1 LGEFGCTP
9 ESATLVYCDNEA
21 AVRISKDTVCHSR
34 TKHVSLSFWFVREH
48 QEAGNIA
55 VKSISTREQ
64 LADFLTKPL
73 NKPTF
78 DAVVQLTGLTPAPN
92 QGSKKGE

>member
-1 LGEFGCTP
+1 
-9 ESATLVYCDNEA
+9 
-21 AVRISKDTVCHSR
+21 
-34 TKHVSLSFWFVREH
+34 VREH
-48 QEAGNIA
+48 QEADEIA
-55 VKSISTREQ
+55 VKSIPTKEQ

-78 DAVVQLTGLTPAPN
+78 DTVVELTGLTPAPK